1 MLLRVVLLAKSF
13 FKSIIVLLALNSV
26 ILAQTNGQLTSEPL
40 EIVRYQNEYSAA
52 RLEPVRRNQ
61 KNALAVMFQ
70 GTDDIHYY
78 ANEQTAPGAFN
89 LKVQAKSKTLNFGE
103 PIFPNPEVFYDKDQK
118 KNVEVYVGQ
127 FTVFVPIDSQKTE
140 SDYGRAD
147 INLEISGLACT
158 SKICLP
164 FKKAFKYSINLA
176 ETDSWKKII
185 AKTPDQKIPLTSSA
199 KVEPQRQKILPYGTA
214 LYYLLAIVAGISIN
228 IMPCVLPVIP
238 LIMMRLI
245 KQAEHSSRRRITS
258 GMAFCAGVILFFAT
272 FAVVSAIINL
282 STGAVL
288 DLNSLFRYPV
298 AVIFLFL
305 AIVFFALVMLDVVT
319 FALPSS
325 VAGKQSSASGI
336 AGSTGMGFFAG
347 ILSTPCSGA
356 LLGFVLV
363 WAQTQTLLVSSIAIV
378 LMGVGMALPY
388 AVIVLIPSLLE
399 RIPKPGNWME
409 IFKQTTAFLLF
420 FIAVKLTLAA
430 LPKDRLVN
438 VLIYGI
444 IFSFCLWM
452 WGKWV
457 SFSTPAGKK
466 WTVRLVALVI
476 AVAAGLYLLP
486 APAKQAID
494 WQKYDAALVKQ
505 ATANGRPVLLK
516 FTADWCASCKVVD
529 KKVYQNQKMAELLDK
544 KNVLTIKADTTLND
558 YPATVDFK
566 KIYGEAGNVP
576 VTIVILPDGEIE
588 KIRGTFDKKQLTEI
602 IEKLPDLKK

>member
-1 MLLRVVLLAKSF
+1 MLLRMALLTKSF
-13 FKSIIVLLALNSV
+13 FKSIVVLLALNSV
-26 ILAQTNGQLTSEPL
+26 ILAQTNGQLASEPL

-78 ANEQTAPGAFN
+78 ANEQTAPGTFN
-89 LKVQAKSKTLNFGE
+89 LKVQAKSETLNFGE
-103 PIFPNPEVFYDKDQK
+103 PIFPSPDVFYDKDQK
-118 KNVEVYVGQ
+118 KNIEVYVGQ
-127 FTVFVPIDSQKTE
+127 FTVFVPIDSVKTE

-158 SKICLP
+158 SKICLAP
-164 FKKAFKYSINLA
+164 FKKTLKTTINLA
-176 ETDSWKKII
+176 ETDSWKKIT
-185 AKTPDQKIPLTSSA
+185 AKTPDQKIPSASSA

-228 IMPCVLPVIP
+228 LMPCVLPVIP

-245 KQAEHSSRRRITS
+245 KQAEHSGRRRITS

-272 FAVVSAIINL
+272 FAVVSAIINI
-282 STGAVL
+282 STGAVI
-288 DLNSLFRYPV
+288 DLNSLFRYPA
-298 AVIFLFL
+298 AVILLFL
-305 AIVFFALVMLDVVT
+305 AIIFFALVMLDVVT

-325 VAGKQSSASGI
+325 VTGKGSSASGI

-388 AVIVLIPSLLE
+388 AVIVLIPSLLK

-430 LPKDRLVN
+430 LPKDRLIN

-466 WTVRLVALVI
+466 WTIRLIALVI
-476 AVAAGLYLLP
+476 AVVAGFHLLP
-486 APAKQAID
+486 APAEQAVD

-505 ATANGRPVLLK
+505 ATMNGRPVLLK

-529 KKVYQNQKMAELLDK
+529 KKVYQDQKMAELLDK
-544 KNVLTIKADTTLND
+544 KNVLTIKADTTLNN
-558 YPATVDFK
+558 YP
-566 KIYGEAGNVP
+566 GEAGNVP
-576 VTIVILPDGEIE
+576 VTIVILPNGKIE
-588 KIRGTFDKKQLTEI
+588 KIRGTFDKKQLAEI